1 MPLSFSFILIISLSP
16 LYGYGRPDFS
26 LADGAMPQ
34 DFYFAAGAVHDGG
47 LNTYRAGTAIQY
59 QGQPASHIS
68 IYIIGRQGAGMAG
81 YIGTGHSQRLP
92 HSLQ

>member
-1 MPLSFSFILIISLSP
+1 MPLSFSFILIISLYP

-47 LNTYRAGTAIQY
+47 LNTYRTCTTVQY

-68 IYIIGRQGAGMAG
+68 IHIVSR
-81 YIGTGHSQRLP
+81 
-92 HSLQ
+92 